1 MSLVRS
7 QLVSLEFLID
17 IKSFRSHYGS
27 GIDTAS
33 NRNEYQGHFLGVK
46 SGRCVRLTT
55 YHHPVPLSRNLG
67 ALTFWNPLGLS
78 RPVMGLLYLFLF
90 HKNNNIKDPVV
101 RKSSSIRVYNAMA
114 LPVLPFG
121 NDIWNLREKG

>member
-1 MSLVRS
+1 
-7 QLVSLEFLID
+7 
-17 IKSFRSHYGS
+17 
-27 GIDTAS
+27 
-33 NRNEYQGHFLGVK
+33 
-46 SGRCVRLTT
+46 
-55 YHHPVPLSRNLG
+55 
-67 ALTFWNPLGLS
+67 
-78 RPVMGLLYLFLF
+78 MGLLYLFLF